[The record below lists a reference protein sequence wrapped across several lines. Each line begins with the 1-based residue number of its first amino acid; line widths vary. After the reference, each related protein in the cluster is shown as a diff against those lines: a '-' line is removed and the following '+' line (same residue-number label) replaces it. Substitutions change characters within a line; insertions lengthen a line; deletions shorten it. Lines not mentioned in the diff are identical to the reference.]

1 MFFFQLFPFYK
12 LIGIFLIFFGNISLF
27 LLLPDKYVSHFIVFV
42 FGFAV
47 PLTNVIFVC
56 LPEILIIR
64 TKLKNPGTAKRFT
77 DLL

>member
-1 MFFFQLFPFYK
+1 MGVAEESFEETFFQSFYLYSVVK
-12 LIGIFLIFFGNISLF
+12 VTYTN
-27 LLLPDKYVSHFIVFV
+27 FIVFV

-56 LPEILIIR
+56 LPEILIVR
-64 TKLKNPGTAKRFT
+64 TKLINPGTANRFT